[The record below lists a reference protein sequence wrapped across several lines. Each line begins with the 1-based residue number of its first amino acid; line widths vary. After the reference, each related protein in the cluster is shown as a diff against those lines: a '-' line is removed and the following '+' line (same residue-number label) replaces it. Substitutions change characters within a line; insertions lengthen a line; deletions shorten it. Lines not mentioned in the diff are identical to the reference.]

1 MMRLPDQQDQQQEE
15 QAQAADLPPA
25 QSLASRYLGAT
36 LIIGLL
42 IALTVFSG
50 FVALLVVLSLIF
62 MIFLHELGHFLTARW
77 TGMKVSGFFLGFG
90 PRLWSF
96 RRAET
101 EYGVRALP
109 LGAYVRIIGMSN
121 LENIPPEE
129 EHRTY
134 RAKPYSSR
142 LLVAVAGSA
151 MHFLLAIGVL
161 WLMFSAIGYFPLNAS
176 AEERSREWNI
186 AEVIPGT
193 PAEAAGF
200 QAGDKIVGADGDSL
214 ASRIAAVDF
223 ISQRPG
229 QSVNFQV
236 ERGGQIVTL
245 RSDIGAS
252 ASGDGRIGIRL
263 RQLSPSQSGFFEGLG
278 QSFAEFGEITRLST
292 VGLWDVFSPGGL
304 QNLWDDVFGDGPEP
318 VVGEGSGE
326 SRAVSIYGV
335 SRIAIDLG
343 DSGDWGDMLLLFAAI
358 NIFVGLFNLVPLP
371 PLDGGHVAV
380 ATYEKLRSRRGKSY
394 RIDAAKLVPL
404 QYLVLILLLAVFAA
418 VLYLDV
424 SSPIGGA

>member
-1 MMRLPDQQDQQQEE
+1 MMRLPDQQEQQKE
-15 QAQAADLPPA
+15 AKDALMPPA
-25 QSLASRYLGAT
+25 QSPISRYLGAT

-42 IALTVFSG
+42 LALTFFSG
-50 FVALLVVLSLIF
+50 FVALLVVLALIL
-62 MIFLHELGHFLTARW
+62 MIFLHELGHYLTARW

-96 RRAET
+96 RRGET

-121 LENIPPEE
+121 LEEIPPDE

-142 LLVAVAGSA
+142 LLVAVAGSM

-161 WLMFSAIGYFPLNAS
+161 WFVFSAIGYFPLNAS

-186 AEVIPGT
+186 AEVIPDT
-193 PAEAAGF
+193 PADAAGF
-200 QAGDKIVGADGDSL
+200 QAGDKIVGVNGVPL
-214 ASRIAAVDF
+214 NSRIETVAF
-223 ISQRPG
+223 IEQRPG
-229 QSVNFQV
+229 QSVNFEV
-236 ERGGQIVTL
+236 ERDGQIVNL
-245 RSDIGAS
+245 RSDIGTN
-252 ASGDGRIGIRL
+252 ASGEGRIGISL
-263 RQLSPSQSGFFEGLG
+263 RQLTPPPAGFFEGLG
-278 QSFAEFGEITRLST
+278 QSFTEFGEVTRLST
-292 VGLWDVFSPGGL
+292 LGLWEVFSPGGL
-304 QNLWDDVFGDGPEP
+304 QNLWDDVFGDDPEP
-318 VVGEGSGE
+318 VIGEGSGE

-343 DSGDWGDMLLLFAAI
+343 DSGDWGVVLFLFAAI

-380 ATYEKLRSRRGKSY
+380 ATYEKLRSRKDRPH
-394 RIDAAKLVPL
+394 RIDAAKLLPL
-404 QYLVLILLLAVFAA
+404 QYLVLILLIAVFAA

-424 SSPIGGA
+424 SNPIGGS

>member
-15 QAQAADLPPA
+15 RAANLPPA
-25 QSLASRYLGAT
+25 QSQVSRYFGAV
-36 LIIGLL
+36 LIVGLL
-42 IALTVFSG
+42 AALTVFSG
-50 FVALLVVLSLIF
+50 LVALAVVLALIF

-90 PRLWSF
+90 PRLWSV
-96 RRAET
+96 RRGET

-109 LGAYVRIIGMSN
+109 LGAYVRILGMSN
-121 LENIPPEE
+121 LEDIPPEE
-129 EHRTY
+129 EQRTY
-134 RAKPYSSR
+134 RAKPYRSR

-161 WLMFSAIGYFPLNAS
+161 WLAFSAIGYFSITSS

-186 AEVIPGT
+186 SEVIPGT
-193 PAEAAGF
+193 PADAAGF
-200 QAGDKIVGADGDSL
+200 QAGDKIVGADGNPLD
-214 ASRIAAVDF
+214 SRIEAVDF

-229 QSVNFQV
+229 GNAVFEV
-236 ERGGQIVTL
+236 ERGDQIVSV
-245 RSDIGAS
+245 RSDIGTNA
-252 ASGDGRIGIRL
+252 AGGGRLGIRIL
-263 RQLSPSQSGFFEGLG
+263 QLNPSPSGFFEGLG
-278 QSFAEFGEITRLST
+278 QSFSEFGELARLST
-292 VGLWDVFSPGGL
+292 VGLWEVFSPNGL

-318 VVGEGSGE
+318 IIGEGTGEE

-343 DSGDWGDMLLLFAAI
+343 DTGAWGDMLFLFAAI

-380 ATYEKLRSRRGKSY
+380 ATYEKLRSRRGRSY

-404 QYLVLILLLAVFAA
+404 QYLVLLLLIAVFAA

-424 SSPIGGA
+424 ANPIS

>member
-1 MMRLPDQQDQQQEE
+1 MMRLPDQQDQQQE
-15 QAQAADLPPA
+15 QQAANLPPA
-25 QSLASRYLGAT
+25 QSQVSRYLGAV
-36 LIIGLL
+36 LIVGLL
-42 IALTVFSG
+42 AALTFFSG
-50 FVALLVVLSLIF
+50 LVALLVVLSLIF

-90 PRLWSF
+90 PRLWSL
-96 RRAET
+96 RRGET

-109 LGAYVRIIGMSN
+109 LGAYVRILGMSN
-121 LENIPPEE
+121 LEDISAEE

-134 RAKPYSSR
+134 RAKPYGSR

-151 MHFLLAIGVL
+151 MHFILAIGVL
-161 WLMFSAIGYFPLNAS
+161 WFMFSSIGYFPLNAS
-176 AEERSREWNI
+176 VEERSREWNI
-186 AEVIPGT
+186 AEVIPNT
-193 PAEAAGF
+193 PADEAGF
-200 QAGDKIVGADGDSL
+200 QAGDKIVGANGNPLD
-214 ASRIAAVDF
+214 SRIETVDF
-223 ISQRPG
+223 ISQRPEG
-229 QSVNFQV
+229 NAVFQV
-236 ERGGQIVTL
+236 ERDGQIV
-245 RSDIGAS
+245 SVPSAIGS
-252 ASGDGRIGIRL
+252 NASGDGRIGIRL
-263 RQLSPSQSGFFEGLG
+263 RQLSPPSSGFFEGLG
-278 QSFAEFGEITRLST
+278 QSFSEFGELVRLST
-292 VGLWDVFSPGGL
+292 VGLWEVFSPNGL

-318 VVGEGSGE
+318 ISGEGTGE

-380 ATYEKLRSRRGKSY
+380 ATYEKLRSRKGRSY

-404 QYLVLILLLAVFAA
+404 QYLVLLLLIAVFAA

-424 SSPIGGA
+424 ANPIGGT

>member
-1 MMRLPDQQDQQQEE
+1 MMRLPDQQDQQQEK
-15 QAQAADLPPA
+15 QAADLPPV

-36 LIIGLL
+36 LIICLL

-50 FVALLVVLSLIF
+50 FVALLVVLALIF

-96 RRAET
+96 RKNET

-109 LGAYVRIIGMSN
+109 LGAYVRIVGMSN
-121 LENIPPEE
+121 LEDIPQEE

-161 WLMFSAIGYFPLNAS
+161 WFMFSAIGYFPLNAS

-186 AEVIPGT
+186 AGVISDS
-193 PAEAAGF
+193 PADAAGF
-200 QAGDKIVGADGDSL
+200 QAGDKIVGANGNSF
-214 ASRIAAVDF
+214 ASRLETVDF

-229 QSVNFQV
+229 QSANFQV
-236 ERGGQIVTL
+236 ERDGQIVTL
-245 RSDIGAS
+245 RSDIGINS
-252 ASGDGRIGIRL
+252 DGNGRIGIRL

-278 QSFAEFGEITRLST
+278 QSFIEFGEITRLSI
-292 VGLWDVFSPGGL
+292 VGLWEVFSPGGL
-304 QNLWDDVFGDGPEP
+304 QNLWDDVFGEGPDP
-318 VVGEGSGE
+318 IIGEGSADE

-343 DSGDWGDMLLLFAAI
+343 DSGDWGDLLLLFAAI

-380 ATYEKLRSRRGKSY
+380 ATYEKLRSRKGRSY

-404 QYLVLILLLAVFAA
+404 QYLVLILLLVVFAA

-424 SSPIGGA
+424 SNPIGGT

>member
-15 QAQAADLPPA
+15 RAANLPPA
-25 QSLASRYLGAT
+25 QSQVSRYLGAV
-36 LIIGLL
+36 LIVGLL
-42 IALTVFSG
+42 AALTVFSG
-50 FVALLVVLSLIF
+50 LVALAVVLALIF

-90 PRLWSF
+90 PRLWSV
-96 RRAET
+96 RRGET

-109 LGAYVRIIGMSN
+109 LGAYVRILGMSN
-121 LENIPPEE
+121 LEDIPPEE

-134 RAKPYSSR
+134 RAKPYRSR

-161 WLMFSAIGYFPLNAS
+161 WFAFSAIGYFSITSS

-193 PAEAAGF
+193 PADAAGF
-200 QAGDKIVGADGDSL
+200 QAGDKIIGANGNPLD
-214 ASRIAAVDF
+214 SRIEAVDF

-229 QSVNFQV
+229 GNADFEV
-236 ERGGQIVTL
+236 ERGGQIVSV
-245 RSDIGAS
+245 RSDIGTNA
-252 ASGDGRIGIRL
+252 AGDGRLGIRIL
-263 RQLSPSQSGFFEGLG
+263 QLNPSPSGFFEGLR
-278 QSFAEFGEITRLST
+278 QSFSEFGELARLST
-292 VGLWDVFSPGGL
+292 VGLWEVFSPNGL

-318 VVGEGSGE
+318 IIGEGTGEE

-343 DSGDWGDMLLLFAAI
+343 DTGAWGDMLFLFAAI

-380 ATYEKLRSRRGKSY
+380 ATYEKLRSRKGRSY

-404 QYLVLILLLAVFAA
+404 QYLVLLLLIAVFAA

-424 SSPIGGA
+424 ANPIS

>member
-1 MMRLPDQQDQQQEE
+1 MYKRQDQQE
-15 QAQAADLPPA
+15 QQKEAKDAQMPPA
-25 QSLASRYLGAT
+25 QSPVSRYLGAT

-42 IALTVFSG
+42 LALTFFSG
-50 FVALLVVLSLIF
+50 FVALLVVLALIL
-62 MIFLHELGHFLTARW
+62 MIFLHELGHYLTARW

-96 RRAET
+96 RRGET

-121 LENIPPEE
+121 LEEIPPDE

-142 LLVAVAGSA
+142 LLVAVAGSM

-161 WLMFSAIGYFPLNAS
+161 WFVFSAIGYFPLNAS

-186 AEVIPGT
+186 AEVIPDT
-193 PAEAAGF
+193 PADAAGF
-200 QAGDKIVGADGDSL
+200 QAGDKIVGVNGVPL
-214 ASRIAAVDF
+214 NSRIETVAF
-223 ISQRPG
+223 IEQRPG
-229 QSVNFQV
+229 QSVNFEV
-236 ERGGQIVTL
+236 ERDGQIVNL
-245 RSDIGAS
+245 RSDIGTN
-252 ASGDGRIGIRL
+252 ASGEGRIGISL
-263 RQLSPSQSGFFEGLG
+263 RQLTPPPAGFFEGLG
-278 QSFAEFGEITRLST
+278 QSFTEFGEVTRLST
-292 VGLWDVFSPGGL
+292 LGLWEVFSPGGL
-304 QNLWDDVFGDGPEP
+304 QNLWDDVFGDDPEP
-318 VVGEGSGE
+318 VIGEGSGE

-343 DSGDWGDMLLLFAAI
+343 DSGDWGVVLFLFAAI

-380 ATYEKLRSRRGKSY
+380 ATYEKLRSRKDRPH
-394 RIDAAKLVPL
+394 RIDAAKLLPL
-404 QYLVLILLLAVFAA
+404 QYLVLILLIAVFAA

-424 SSPIGGA
+424 SNPIGGS

>member
-15 QAQAADLPPA
+15 RAANLPPA
-25 QSLASRYLGAT
+25 QSQVSRYFGAV
-36 LIIGLL
+36 LIVGLL
-42 IALTVFSG
+42 AALTVFSG
-50 FVALLVVLSLIF
+50 LVALAVVLALIF

-90 PRLWSF
+90 PRLWSV
-96 RRAET
+96 RRGET

-109 LGAYVRIIGMSN
+109 LGAYVRILGMSN
-121 LENIPPEE
+121 LEDIPPEE
-129 EHRTY
+129 EQRTY
-134 RAKPYSSR
+134 RAKPYRSR

-161 WLMFSAIGYFPLNAS
+161 WLAFSAIGYFSITSS
-176 AEERSREWNI
+176 AEERSSEWNI
-186 AEVIPGT
+186 SEVIPGT
-193 PAEAAGF
+193 PADAAGF
-200 QAGDKIVGADGDSL
+200 QAGDKIVGADGNPLD
-214 ASRIAAVDF
+214 SRIEAVDF

-229 QSVNFQV
+229 GNAVFEV
-236 ERGGQIVTL
+236 ERGGQIVSV
-245 RSDIGAS
+245 RSDIGTNA
-252 ASGDGRIGIRL
+252 AGGGRLGIRIL
-263 RQLSPSQSGFFEGLG
+263 QLNPSPSGFFEGLG
-278 QSFAEFGEITRLST
+278 QSFSEFGELARLST
-292 VGLWDVFSPGGL
+292 VGLWEVFSPNGL

-318 VVGEGSGE
+318 INGEGTGEE

-343 DSGDWGDMLLLFAAI
+343 DTGAWGDMLFLFAAI

-380 ATYEKLRSRRGKSY
+380 ATYEKLRSRRGRSY

-404 QYLVLILLLAVFAA
+404 QYLVLLLLIAVFAA

-424 SSPIGGA
+424 ANPIS

>member
-15 QAQAADLPPA
+15 QAANLPPA
-25 QSLASRYLGAT
+25 QSQVSRYAGA
-36 LIIGLL
+36 LFILGLL
-42 IALTVFSG
+42 AALTIFSG
-50 FVALLVVLSLIF
+50 FVALLVVLALIF

-96 RRAET
+96 RRGET

-109 LGAYVRIIGMSN
+109 LGAYVRILGMSN
-121 LENIPPEE
+121 LEDIPAEE
-129 EHRTY
+129 EHSTY
-134 RAKPYSSR
+134 RAKPYRSR

-161 WLMFSAIGYFPLNAS
+161 WFMFSSIGYFSLNAS
-176 AEERSREWNI
+176 VEERSREWNI
-186 AEVIPGT
+186 AEVIPNS
-193 PAEAAGF
+193 PADAAGF
-200 QAGDKIVGADGDSL
+200 QADDKIIGADGSPLD
-214 ASRIAAVDF
+214 SRIETVDF

-229 QSVNFQV
+229 GNAVFEV
-236 ERGGQIVTL
+236 ERGSQIVSV
-245 RSDIGAS
+245 RSDIGTND
-252 ASGDGRIGIRL
+252 SGDGRIGIRL
-263 RQLSPSQSGFFEGLG
+263 RQLSPPPSGFFEGLG
-278 QSFAEFGEITRLST
+278 QSLSEFGELVRLST
-292 VGLWDVFSPGGL
+292 VGLWEVFSPDGL
-304 QNLWDDVFGDGPEP
+304 QNLWNNVFGDGSEP
-318 VVGEGSGE
+318 ISGEGTGE

-380 ATYEKLRSRRGKSY
+380 ATYEKLRSRKGRSY

-404 QYLVLILLLAVFAA
+404 QYLVLLLLIAVFAA
-418 VLYLDV
+418 VLYQDFV
-424 SSPIGGA
+424 NPIRT

>member
-15 QAQAADLPPA
+15 RAANLPPA
-25 QSLASRYLGAT
+25 QSQVSRYFGAV
-36 LIIGLL
+36 LIVGLL
-42 IALTVFSG
+42 AALTVFSG
-50 FVALLVVLSLIF
+50 LVALAVVLALIF

-90 PRLWSF
+90 PRLWSV
-96 RRAET
+96 RRGET

-109 LGAYVRIIGMSN
+109 LGAYVRILGMSN
-121 LENIPPEE
+121 LEDIPPEE
-129 EHRTY
+129 EQRTY
-134 RAKPYSSR
+134 RAKPYRSR

-161 WLMFSAIGYFPLNAS
+161 WLAFSAIGYFSITSS

-186 AEVIPGT
+186 SEVIPGT
-193 PAEAAGF
+193 PADAAGF
-200 QAGDKIVGADGDSL
+200 RAGDKIVGADGNPLD
-214 ASRIAAVDF
+214 SRIEAVDF

-229 QSVNFQV
+229 GNAVFEV
-236 ERGGQIVTL
+236 ERGDQIVSV
-245 RSDIGAS
+245 RSDIGTNA
-252 ASGDGRIGIRL
+252 AGGGRLGIRIL
-263 RQLSPSQSGFFEGLG
+263 QLNPSPSGFFEGLG
-278 QSFAEFGEITRLST
+278 QSFSEFGELARLST
-292 VGLWDVFSPGGL
+292 VGLWEVFSPNGL

-318 VVGEGSGE
+318 IIGEGTGEE

-343 DSGDWGDMLLLFAAI
+343 DTGAWGDMLFLFAAI

-380 ATYEKLRSRRGKSY
+380 ATYEKLRSRRGRSY

-404 QYLVLILLLAVFAA
+404 QYLVLLLLIAVFAA

-424 SSPIGGA
+424 ANPIS

>member
-15 QAQAADLPPA
+15 RAANLPPA
-25 QSLASRYLGAT
+25 QSQVSRYLGAV
-36 LIIGLL
+36 LIVGLL
-42 IALTVFSG
+42 AALTVFSG
-50 FVALLVVLSLIF
+50 LVALAVVLALIF

-90 PRLWSF
+90 PRLWSV
-96 RRAET
+96 RRGET

-109 LGAYVRIIGMSN
+109 LGAYVRILGMSN
-121 LENIPPEE
+121 LEDIPPQE

-134 RAKPYSSR
+134 RAKPYRSR

-161 WLMFSAIGYFPLNAS
+161 WFAFSAIGYFSITSS

-193 PAEAAGF
+193 PADAAGF
-200 QAGDKIVGADGDSL
+200 QAGDKIIGANGNPLD
-214 ASRIAAVDF
+214 SRIEAVDF

-229 QSVNFQV
+229 GNADFEV
-236 ERGGQIVTL
+236 ERGGQIVSV
-245 RSDIGAS
+245 RSDIGTNA
-252 ASGDGRIGIRL
+252 AGDGRLGIRI
-263 RQLSPSQSGFFEGLG
+263 RQLDPPTSGFFEGLG
-278 QSFAEFGEITRLST
+278 QSFSEFGELARLST
-292 VGLWDVFSPGGL
+292 VGLWEVFSPNGL

-318 VVGEGSGE
+318 IIGEGTGEE

-343 DSGDWGDMLLLFAAI
+343 DTGAWGDMLFLFAAI

-380 ATYEKLRSRRGKSY
+380 ATYEKLRSRKGRSY

-404 QYLVLILLLAVFAA
+404 QYLVLLLLIAVFAA

-424 SSPIGGA
+424 ANPIS

>member
-1 MMRLPDQQDQQQEE
+1 M
-15 QAQAADLPPA
+15 
-25 QSLASRYLGAT
+25 
-36 LIIGLL
+36 IVGLL
-42 IALTVFSG
+42 AALTVFSG
-50 FVALLVVLSLIF
+50 LVALAVVLALIF

-90 PRLWSF
+90 PRLWSV
-96 RRAET
+96 RRGET

-109 LGAYVRIIGMSN
+109 LGAYVRILGMSN
-121 LENIPPEE
+121 LEDIPPEE
-129 EHRTY
+129 EQRTY
-134 RAKPYSSR
+134 RAKPYRSR

-161 WLMFSAIGYFPLNAS
+161 WLAFSAIGYFSITSS
-176 AEERSREWNI
+176 AEERSSEWNI
-186 AEVIPGT
+186 SEVIPGT
-193 PAEAAGF
+193 PADAAGF
-200 QAGDKIVGADGDSL
+200 QAGDKIVGANGNPLD
-214 ASRIAAVDF
+214 SRIEAVDF

-229 QSVNFQV
+229 GNAVFEV
-236 ERGGQIVTL
+236 ERGGQIVSV
-245 RSDIGAS
+245 RSDIGTNA
-252 ASGDGRIGIRL
+252 AGGGRLGIRIL
-263 RQLSPSQSGFFEGLG
+263 QLNPSPSGFFEGLG
-278 QSFAEFGEITRLST
+278 QSFSEFGELARLST
-292 VGLWDVFSPGGL
+292 VGLWEVFSPNGL

-318 VVGEGSGE
+318 IIGEGTGEE

-343 DSGDWGDMLLLFAAI
+343 DTGAWGDMLFLFAAI

-380 ATYEKLRSRRGKSY
+380 ATYEKLRSRRGRSY

-404 QYLVLILLLAVFAA
+404 QYLVLLLLIAVFAA

-424 SSPIGGA
+424 ANPIS

>member
-15 QAQAADLPPA
+15 RAANLPPA
-25 QSLASRYLGAT
+25 QSQVSRYLGAV
-36 LIIGLL
+36 LIVGLL
-42 IALTVFSG
+42 AALTVFSG
-50 FVALLVVLSLIF
+50 LVALAVVLALIF

-90 PRLWSF
+90 PRLWSV
-96 RRAET
+96 RRGET

-109 LGAYVRIIGMSN
+109 LGAYVRILGMSN
-121 LENIPPEE
+121 LEDIPPEE
-129 EHRTY
+129 EQRTY

-161 WLMFSAIGYFPLNAS
+161 WLAFSAIGYFSINSS

-186 AEVIPGT
+186 SEVIPGT
-193 PAEAAGF
+193 PADAAGF
-200 QAGDKIVGADGDSL
+200 QAGDKIVGADGNPLD
-214 ASRIAAVDF
+214 SRIEAVDF

-229 QSVNFQV
+229 GNAVFEV
-236 ERGGQIVTL
+236 ERGGQIVSV
-245 RSDIGAS
+245 RSDIGTNA
-252 ASGDGRIGIRL
+252 AGGGRLGIRIL
-263 RQLSPSQSGFFEGLG
+263 QLNPSPSGFFEGLG
-278 QSFAEFGEITRLST
+278 QSFSEFGELARLST
-292 VGLWDVFSPGGL
+292 VGLWEVFSPNGL

-318 VVGEGSGE
+318 IIGEGTGEE

-343 DSGDWGDMLLLFAAI
+343 DTGAWGDMLFLFAAI

-380 ATYEKLRSRRGKSY
+380 ATYEKLRSRRGRSY

-404 QYLVLILLLAVFAA
+404 QYLVLLLLIAVFAA

-424 SSPIGGA
+424 ANPIS

>member
-15 QAQAADLPPA
+15 RAANLPPA
-25 QSLASRYLGAT
+25 QSQVSRYLGAV
-36 LIIGLL
+36 LIVGLL
-42 IALTVFSG
+42 AALTVFSG
-50 FVALLVVLSLIF
+50 LVALAVVLALIF

-90 PRLWSF
+90 PRLWSV
-96 RRAET
+96 RRGET

-109 LGAYVRIIGMSN
+109 LGAYVRILGMSN
-121 LENIPPEE
+121 LEDIPPEE
-129 EHRTY
+129 EQRTY

-161 WLMFSAIGYFPLNAS
+161 WLAFSAIGYFSITSS
-176 AEERSREWNI
+176 AEERSSEWNI
-186 AEVIPGT
+186 SEVIPGT
-193 PAEAAGF
+193 PADAAGF
-200 QAGDKIVGADGDSL
+200 QAGDKIVGADGNPLD
-214 ASRIAAVDF
+214 SRIEAVDF

-229 QSVNFQV
+229 GNAVFEV
-236 ERGGQIVTL
+236 ERGGQIVSV
-245 RSDIGAS
+245 RSDIGTNA
-252 ASGDGRIGIRL
+252 AGGGRLGIRIL
-263 RQLSPSQSGFFEGLG
+263 QLNPSPSGFFEGLG
-278 QSFAEFGEITRLST
+278 QSFSEFGELARLST
-292 VGLWDVFSPGGL
+292 VGLWEVFSPNGL

-318 VVGEGSGE
+318 IIGEGTGEE

-343 DSGDWGDMLLLFAAI
+343 DTGAWGDMLFLFAAI

-380 ATYEKLRSRRGKSY
+380 ATYEKLRSRRGRSY

-404 QYLVLILLLAVFAA
+404 QYLVLLLLIAVFAA

-424 SSPIGGA
+424 ANPIS

>member
-15 QAQAADLPPA
+15 RAANLPPA
-25 QSLASRYLGAT
+25 QSQVSRYLGAV
-36 LIIGLL
+36 LIVGLL
-42 IALTVFSG
+42 AALTVFSG
-50 FVALLVVLSLIF
+50 LVALAVVLALIF

-90 PRLWSF
+90 PRLWSV
-96 RRAET
+96 RRGET

-109 LGAYVRIIGMSN
+109 LGAYVRILGMSN
-121 LENIPPEE
+121 LEDIPPEE
-129 EHRTY
+129 EQRTY
-134 RAKPYSSR
+134 RAKPYRSR

-161 WLMFSAIGYFPLNAS
+161 WLAFSAIGYFSINSS

-186 AEVIPGT
+186 SEVIPGT
-193 PAEAAGF
+193 PADAAGF
-200 QAGDKIVGADGDSL
+200 QAGDKIVGANGNPLD
-214 ASRIAAVDF
+214 SRIEAVDF

-229 QSVNFQV
+229 GNAVFEV
-236 ERGGQIVTL
+236 ERGDQIVSV
-245 RSDIGAS
+245 RSDIGTNA
-252 ASGDGRIGIRL
+252 AGGGRLGIRIL
-263 RQLSPSQSGFFEGLG
+263 QLNPSPSGFFEGLG
-278 QSFAEFGEITRLST
+278 QSFSEFGELARLST
-292 VGLWDVFSPGGL
+292 VGLWEVFSPNGL

-318 VVGEGSGE
+318 IIGEGTGEE

-343 DSGDWGDMLLLFAAI
+343 DTGAWGDMLFLFAAI

-380 ATYEKLRSRRGKSY
+380 ATYEKLRSRRGRSY

-404 QYLVLILLLAVFAA
+404 QYLVLLLLIAVFAA

-424 SSPIGGA
+424 ANPIS

>member
-15 QAQAADLPPA
+15 RAANLPPA
-25 QSLASRYLGAT
+25 QSQVSRYFGAV
-36 LIIGLL
+36 LIVGLL
-42 IALTVFSG
+42 AALTVFSG
-50 FVALLVVLSLIF
+50 LVALAVVLALIF

-90 PRLWSF
+90 PRLWSV
-96 RRAET
+96 RRGET

-109 LGAYVRIIGMSN
+109 LGAYVRILGMSN
-121 LENIPPEE
+121 LEDIPPEE
-129 EHRTY
+129 EQRTY
-134 RAKPYSSR
+134 RAKPYRSR

-161 WLMFSAIGYFPLNAS
+161 WLAFSAIGYFSITSS

-186 AEVIPGT
+186 SEVIPGT
-193 PAEAAGF
+193 PADAAGF
-200 QAGDKIVGADGDSL
+200 QAGDKIIGANGNPLD
-214 ASRIAAVDF
+214 SRIEAVDF

-229 QSVNFQV
+229 GNAVFEV
-236 ERGGQIVTL
+236 ERGGQIVSV
-245 RSDIGAS
+245 RSDIGTNA
-252 ASGDGRIGIRL
+252 AGGGRLGIRIL
-263 RQLSPSQSGFFEGLG
+263 QLNPSPSGFFEGLG
-278 QSFAEFGEITRLST
+278 QSFSEFGELARLST
-292 VGLWDVFSPGGL
+292 VGLWEVFSPNGL

-318 VVGEGSGE
+318 IIGEGTGEE

-343 DSGDWGDMLLLFAAI
+343 DTGAWGDMLFLFAAI

-380 ATYEKLRSRRGKSY
+380 ATYEKLRSRRGRSY

-404 QYLVLILLLAVFAA
+404 QYLVLLLLIAVFAA

-424 SSPIGGA
+424 ANPIS

>member
-15 QAQAADLPPA
+15 QAANLPPA
-25 QSLASRYLGAT
+25 QSQVSRYAGAIFI
-36 LIIGLL
+36 LGLL
-42 IALTVFSG
+42 AALTIFSG

-96 RRAET
+96 RRGET

-109 LGAYVRIIGMSN
+109 LGAYVRILGMSN
-121 LENIPPEE
+121 LEDIPAEE

-134 RAKPYSSR
+134 RAKPYRSR

-161 WLMFSAIGYFPLNAS
+161 WFMFSSIGYFSLNAS
-176 AEERSREWNI
+176 VEERSREWNI
-186 AEVIPGT
+186 AEVIPNS
-193 PAEAAGF
+193 PADAAGF
-200 QAGDKIVGADGDSL
+200 QADDKIVGADGSPLD
-214 ASRIAAVDF
+214 SRIETVDF

-229 QSVNFQV
+229 GNAVFEV
-236 ERGGQIVTL
+236 ERGSQIVSV
-245 RSDIGAS
+245 RSDIGTND
-252 ASGDGRIGIRL
+252 SGDGRIGIRL
-263 RQLSPSQSGFFEGLG
+263 RQLSPPPSGFFEGLG
-278 QSFAEFGEITRLST
+278 QSFSEFGELVRLST
-292 VGLWDVFSPGGL
+292 VGLWEVFSPSGL
-304 QNLWDDVFGDGPEP
+304 ENLWNNVFGDGQEP
-318 VVGEGSGE
+318 ISGEGTGE

-335 SRIAIDLG
+335 SRFAIDLG
-343 DSGDWGDMLLLFAAI
+343 DSGDWGDILLLFAAI
-358 NIFVGLFNLVPLP
+358 NIFIGLFNLVPLP

-380 ATYEKLRSRRGKSY
+380 ATYEKLRSRKGRSY

-404 QYLVLILLLAVFAA
+404 QYLVLLLLIAVFAA
-418 VLYLDV
+418 VLYLDIAD
-424 SSPIGGA
+424 PIGT

>member
-1 MMRLPDQQDQQQEE
+1 MRLPDQQDQQQEE
-15 QAQAADLPPA
+15 RAANLPPA
-25 QSLASRYLGAT
+25 QSQVSRYFGAV
-36 LIIGLL
+36 LIVGLL
-42 IALTVFSG
+42 AALTVFSG
-50 FVALLVVLSLIF
+50 LVALAVVLALIF

-90 PRLWSF
+90 PRLWSV
-96 RRAET
+96 RRGET

-109 LGAYVRIIGMSN
+109 LGAYVRILGMSN
-121 LENIPPEE
+121 LEDIPPEE
-129 EHRTY
+129 EQRTY
-134 RAKPYSSR
+134 RAKPYRSR

-161 WLMFSAIGYFPLNAS
+161 WLAFSAIGYFSITSS
-176 AEERSREWNI
+176 AEERSSEWNI
-186 AEVIPGT
+186 SEVIPGT
-193 PAEAAGF
+193 PADAAGF
-200 QAGDKIVGADGDSL
+200 QAGDKIVGADGNPLD
-214 ASRIAAVDF
+214 SRIEAVDF

-229 QSVNFQV
+229 GNAVFEV
-236 ERGGQIVTL
+236 ERGDQIVSV
-245 RSDIGAS
+245 RSDIGTNA
-252 ASGDGRIGIRL
+252 AGGGRLGIRIL
-263 RQLSPSQSGFFEGLG
+263 QLNPSPSGFFEGLG
-278 QSFAEFGEITRLST
+278 QSFSEFGELARLST
-292 VGLWDVFSPGGL
+292 VGLWEVFSPNGL

-318 VVGEGSGE
+318 IIGEGTGEE

-343 DSGDWGDMLLLFAAI
+343 DTGAWGDMLFLFAAI

-380 ATYEKLRSRRGKSY
+380 ATYEKLRSRRGRSY

-404 QYLVLILLLAVFAA
+404 QYLVLLLLIAVFAA

-424 SSPIGGA
+424 ANPIS

>member
-15 QAQAADLPPA
+15 QAANLPPA
-25 QSLASRYLGAT
+25 QSQVSRYLGAV
-36 LIIGLL
+36 LLVGLL
-42 IALTVFSG
+42 VALTFFSG
-50 FVALLVVLSLIF
+50 LVALLVVLSLIF

-96 RRAET
+96 RRGET

-109 LGAYVRIIGMSN
+109 LGAYVRILGMSN
-121 LENIPPEE
+121 LEDIPAEE

-134 RAKPYSSR
+134 RAKPYRSR

-161 WLMFSAIGYFPLNAS
+161 WFMFSSIGYFSITSS
-176 AEERSREWNI
+176 AEERGREWDI
-186 AEVIPGT
+186 AEVIADA

-200 QAGDKIVGADGDSL
+200 QAGDKIVGANGSPLDSR
-214 ASRIAAVDF
+214 SDAVAF

-229 QSVNFQV
+229 GNAVFEV
-236 ERGGQIVTL
+236 ERGGQIVSV
-245 RSDIGAS
+245 RSDIGTN

-263 RQLSPSQSGFFEGLG
+263 RQLSPSPSGFFEGLG
-278 QSFAEFGEITRLST
+278 QSFSEFGELMRLST
-292 VGLWDVFSPGGL
+292 VGLWEVFSPSGL
-304 QNLWDDVFGDGPEP
+304 ENLWDDVFGDGPEP
-318 VVGEGSGE
+318 ISGEGTGE

-343 DSGDWGDMLLLFAAI
+343 DSGNWGDMLLLFAAI

-380 ATYEKLRSRRGKSY
+380 ATYEKLRSRKGRSY

-404 QYLVLILLLAVFAA
+404 QYLVLLLLIAVFAA
-418 VLYLDV
+418 VLYQDFAN
-424 SSPIGGA
+424 PIGT

>member
-15 QAQAADLPPA
+15 QAANLPPA
-25 QSLASRYLGAT
+25 QSQVSRYLGAV
-36 LIIGLL
+36 LLVGLL
-42 IALTVFSG
+42 VALTFFSG
-50 FVALLVVLSLIF
+50 LVALLVVLSLIF

-96 RRAET
+96 RRGET

-109 LGAYVRIIGMSN
+109 LGAYVRILGMSN
-121 LENIPPEE
+121 LEDIPAEE
-129 EHRTY
+129 ENRTY
-134 RAKPYSSR
+134 RAKPYRSR

-161 WLMFSAIGYFPLNAS
+161 WFMFSSIGYFSLNAS
-176 AEERSREWNI
+176 VEERSREWNI
-186 AEVIPGT
+186 AEVISNS
-193 PAEAAGF
+193 PADAAGF
-200 QAGDKIVGADGDSL
+200 QADDKIVGADGNPLD
-214 ASRIAAVDF
+214 SRIETVDF

-229 QSVNFQV
+229 GNAVFEV
-236 ERGGQIVTL
+236 ERDGQIVSV
-245 RSDIGAS
+245 RSDIGTN

-263 RQLSPSQSGFFEGLG
+263 RQLSPSPSGFFEGLG
-278 QSFAEFGEITRLST
+278 QSFSEFGELMRLST
-292 VGLWDVFSPGGL
+292 VGLWEVFSPSGL
-304 QNLWDDVFGDGPEP
+304 ENLWDDVFGDGPEP
-318 VVGEGSGE
+318 ISGEGTGE

-343 DSGDWGDMLLLFAAI
+343 DSGNWGDMLLLFAAI

-380 ATYEKLRSRRGKSY
+380 ATYEKLRSRKGRSY

-404 QYLVLILLLAVFAA
+404 QYLVLLLLIAVFAA
-418 VLYLDV
+418 VLYQDFAN
-424 SSPIGGA
+424 PIGT